1 MVILPSI
8 IKCCFAVAKLLSEQ
22 VIGGVDVLVRPGTE
36 IRRLYSLTVV
46 MLRRMT
52 KIIFRKILLLI
63 KS

>member
-1 MVILPSI
+1 MVMLPSI
-8 IKCCFAVAKLLSEQ
+8 IKGCFAVAKLLSEQ
-22 VIGGVDVLVRPGTE
+22 VISGVDVLVRPGTE

-46 MLRRMT
+46 MLRMT

>member
-8 IKCCFAVAKLLSEQ
+8 IKCCFAVAKLLNEQ

-46 MLRRMT
+46 MLRMT

>member
-36 IRRLYSLTVV
+36 IRRLYSLAVV
-46 MLRRMT
+46 MLRMT